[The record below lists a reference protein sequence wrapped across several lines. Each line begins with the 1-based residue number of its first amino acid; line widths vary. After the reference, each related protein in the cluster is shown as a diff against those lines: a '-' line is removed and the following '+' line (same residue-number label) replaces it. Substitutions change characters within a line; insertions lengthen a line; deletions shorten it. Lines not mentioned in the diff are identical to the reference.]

1 MLLLRLSRNAK
12 ALVNVHST
20 EGCYCAAPIQHSQN
34 KKSKTWRRV
43 KRRMTSSLKNSN
55 TTVEDKGRTANM
67 KKCSNERPWTAQC
80 WRNTITMT
88 DWLLLHATLTIPQ
101 RAWGWP
107 TWKTAFCEAPSWG
120 KPPLVND
127 SDGNRTLADPHTKM
141 LLQIK
146 WRTMQRGTQNC
157 YACEKSMVLSGQTTL
172 SYQTRVSPKLY
183 TESSRW
189 YVRNDGIILSDYEV
203 TLGDRN
209 CHCYDI
215 LPLHIHTSERRIY
228 SFNL

>member
-1 MLLLRLSRNAK
+1 
-12 ALVNVHST
+12 
-20 EGCYCAAPIQHSQN
+20 
-34 KKSKTWRRV
+34 
-43 KRRMTSSLKNSN
+43 
-55 TTVEDKGRTANM
+55 
-67 KKCSNERPWTAQC
+67 
-80 WRNTITMT
+80 
-88 DWLLLHATLTIPQ
+88 
-101 RAWGWP
+101 
-107 TWKTAFCEAPSWG
+107 
-120 KPPLVND
+120 
-127 SDGNRTLADPHTKM
+127 
-141 LLQIK
+141 
-146 WRTMQRGTQNC
+146 MQRGTQNC

-183 TESSRW
+183 TESLRW